1 MFLHSLVNKPGVFG
15 KLLPIQRTAPGM
27 QELQKK
33 TLGCGRGLRCNRTA
47 LGVHVCARQTAV
59 ASACVEEG
67 WVHTCVPLLDLPVWV
82 EGGVYT
88 YTWKCQLERH
98 TYNPP
103 WVHTHTVGEKLWLYM
118 STGWLGACKHE
129 LICVSTAP

>member
-15 KLLPIQRTAPGM
+15 KRLPIQRTAPGM

-33 TLGCGRGLRCNRTA
+33 TLDCGRGLRCNRTA

-67 WVHTCVPLLDLPVWV
+67 WVRTCVPLLDLPVWV
-82 EGGVYT
+82 EGGVYIHMEVSAGEAHI
-88 YTWKCQLERH
+88 QSPLGA
-98 TYNPP
+98 
-103 WVHTHTVGEKLWLYM
+103 HTH
-118 STGWLGACKHE
+118 SR
-129 LICVSTAP
+129 